1 MKKHFNI
8 PVFITHSGCKN
19 NCVFCN
25 QRIIT
30 GRPEGQND
38 ESIRETIEKYIGCA
52 RTFADV
58 EIAFFGGSFTNLDS
72 ARMTALLDIANEYMA
87 QNKFISGIRVST
99 RPDCITHEIIGILLK
114 YSVTSIELGV
124 QSLFDDV
131 LEACRRGHTAED
143 TERAC
148 EIIKSAGINLT
159 GQMMLGLPRSSR
171 EKDTATAAGLAG
183 LGVDCAR
190 VYPAAVLPETELCAM
205 FRRGEYAP
213 LDLAEAVHR
222 AKEAKKIFDL
232 NNIKILRMGLCS
244 SDIDPASV
252 VAGAYHP
259 AFGELAEG
267 EIIYDML
274 SDEID
279 KICAP
284 SVTIFANKKNM
295 SKIVGHNCRNINRL
309 REKCNVAVI
318 EDDGVAELYKIK
330 DSGGE

>member
-1 MKKHFNI
+1 
-8 PVFITHSGCKN
+8 
-19 NCVFCN
+19 
-25 QRIIT
+25 
-30 GRPEGQND
+30 
-38 ESIRETIEKYIGCA
+38 
-52 RTFADV
+52 
-58 EIAFFGGSFTNLDS
+58 
-72 ARMTALLDIANEYMA
+72 MTSLLVIANEYIA

-99 RPDCITHEIIGILLK
+99 RPDCITGEIIEILLS

-131 LEACRRGHTAED
+131 LEACKRGHTAED
-143 TERAC
+143 TERASAL
-148 EIIKSAGINLT
+148 IKSAGLNLT

-171 EKDTATAAGLAG
+171 EKDIATAAGLADI
-183 LGVDCAR
+183 GVDCAR
-190 VYPAAVLPETELCAM
+190 VYPAAVLPDTELCAM

-213 LDLAEAVHR
+213 LDLAEAVYR
-222 AKEAKKIFDL
+222 AKEVKKIFDL

-244 SDIDPASV
+244 SDIGPASV

-284 SVTIFANKKNM
+284 SVTIFANKKNI
-295 SKIVGHNCRNINRL
+295 SKIVGHKRRNIDRL
-309 REKCNVAVI
+309 REKYNVAVI
-318 EDDGVAELYKIK
+318 EDDSVAELYKIK
-330 DSGGE
+330 DNGGE